1 MQSRTCLHRTL
12 TRTDIERVFALD
24 DLSTSDAFNGNL
36 TLRDDGVWR
45 REFPDLHLNP
55 MLGREERL
63 ALLEDRARMAILA
76 LEKMQ
81 ETLQRMR
88 RECSE

>member
-1 MQSRTCLHRTL
+1 VSVQGSKATIQLAVKEVRTKWSRT
-12 TRTDIERVFALD
+12 
-24 DLSTSDAFNGNL
+24 
-36 TLRDDGVWR
+36 
-45 REFPDLHLNP
+45 
-55 MLGREERL
+55 REEWNDSVSRSL
-63 ALLEDRARMAILA
+63 EVNVVDSLEDRARMAILA

>member
-1 MQSRTCLHRTL
+1 MSVQGSKATIQLAVKEVRAKWSRT
-12 TRTDIERVFALD
+12 
-24 DLSTSDAFNGNL
+24 
-36 TLRDDGVWR
+36 RDEWNDSVSR
-45 REFPDLHLNP
+45 SLEVTVVDS
-55 MLGREERL
+55 
-63 ALLEDRARMAILA
+63 LEDRARMAILA

>member
-1 MQSRTCLHRTL
+1 MSVQGSKATIQLAVKEVRTKWSRT
-12 TRTDIERVFALD
+12 
-24 DLSTSDAFNGNL
+24 
-36 TLRDDGVWR
+36 
-45 REFPDLHLNP
+45 
-55 MLGREERL
+55 REEWSDSVSRSL
-63 ALLEDRARMAILA
+63 ETNVVDSLEDRARMAILA

>member
-1 MQSRTCLHRTL
+1 MSVQGSKATIQLAVKEVRTKWSRT
-12 TRTDIERVFALD
+12 
-24 DLSTSDAFNGNL
+24 
-36 TLRDDGVWR
+36 
-45 REFPDLHLNP
+45 
-55 MLGREERL
+55 REEWNDSVSRSL
-63 ALLEDRARMAILA
+63 EANVVDSLEDRARMAILA